1 MEYFSM
7 TKISK
12 YFTREE
18 MACNCG
24 CGLDSM
30 DAETLKVADAVR
42 EYVGVSITPSS
53 AARCR
58 QYNRSKAVGSN
69 DNSQHPK
76 CRAMDL
82 PVPNPHQV
90 FKWLCDRYPDKYG
103 FGLYKT
109 FVHIDTR
116 TNGPARW

>member
-1 MEYFSM
+1 MS
-7 TKISK
+7 KISK
-12 YFTREE
+12 YFTRAE

-30 DAETLKVADAVR
+30 DIETLRIADEVR
-42 EYVGVSITPSS
+42 EYVGHAITPSS
-53 AARCR
+53 ACRCLE
-58 QYNRSKAVGSN
+58 YNRSIGSN
-69 DNSQHPK
+69 DRSQHPK

-82 PVPNPHQV
+82 PVDDPQAAYD
-90 FKWLCDRYPDKYG
+90 FLCEKYPEQYG

-109 FVHIDTR
+109 FIHIDTR